1 MEMCCACD
9 GGNIIQ
15 NTQSVEVTQPDQN
28 TQVIEDEDVE
38 ITLSNLSDLITV
50 LDVVKAQFVTG
61 EPKPV
66 SKMRHLEHFIDW
78 VENFSVPNESRSC
91 EVRGTR

>member
-1 MEMCCACD
+1 MCCAC
-9 GGNIIQ
+9 GGGYATVHEPQ
-15 NTQSVEVTQPDQN
+15 PVEVTQPDQN

-66 SKMRHLEHFIDW
+66 NKMRHLEHFIDW

>member
-28 TQVIEDEDVE
+28 TQVIDDEDVE

-50 LDVVKAQFVTG
+50 LDVV
-61 EPKPV
+61 
-66 SKMRHLEHFIDW
+66 
-78 VENFSVPNESRSC
+78 
-91 EVRGTR
+91 